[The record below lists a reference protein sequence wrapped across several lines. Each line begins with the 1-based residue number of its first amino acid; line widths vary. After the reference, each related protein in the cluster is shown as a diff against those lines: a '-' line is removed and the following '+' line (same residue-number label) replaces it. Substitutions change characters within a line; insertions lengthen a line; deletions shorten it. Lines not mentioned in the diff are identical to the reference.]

1 MVERALHQSCRLQ
14 PIPDAFRERTK
25 DKMKTK
31 FGKFST
37 TLLLGT
43 VLFTASA
50 FAADK
55 GDKETVEIRNPVML
69 NGSQLAAG
77 KYTVTW
83 EGNGPSVELK
93 FMKGKGVAATV
104 PAHFV
109 NLSTATYP
117 GLIVTKHDNDSLVL
131 TEIMPSGKK
140 YALAIGNDSVQT
152 AADTST
158 K

>member
-1 MVERALHQSCRLQ
+1 
-14 PIPDAFRERTK
+14 
-25 DKMKTK
+25 MKTK

-43 VLFTASA
+43 VMFTASA
-50 FAADK
+50 FAAEK
-55 GDKETVEIRNPVML
+55 TTVEIRNPVML

-93 FMKGKGVAATV
+93 FVKGKDVAVTV

-109 NLSTATYP
+109 NLNTATYP
-117 GLIVTKHDNDSLVL
+117 GLIVTKHDNDSVVL